1 MAAELRLLTKS
12 WGKYT
17 IDLYCDDADGG
28 GIEKDLAREGPPARA
43 LHELLC
49 AQYPG
54 ARFCCGKAP
63 RCCAVA
69 LRRKGS
75 AAWRGAR
82 LFQFRG

>member
-54 ARFCCGKAP
+54 RQVLLRQGAQ
-63 RCCAVA
+63 V
-69 LRRKGS
+69 LRRR
-75 AAWRGAR
+75 AET
-82 LFQFRG
+82 